1 MWVLGFCEV
10 PQVPVRFQVV
20 LEIGWFRVFPGG
32 SGRSGCGFWRYWH
45 AGRWGGCA
53 RSSPLRCSVPE
64 VPVLVP
70 AEALVQVPRSVSVL
84 VFKARDS
91 YILKGGQWLIW
102 PDSS

>member
-1 MWVLGFCEV
+1 MGSGVLRGSSGSGAV
-10 PQVPVRFQVV
+10 SGRS
-20 LEIGWFRVFPGG
+20 GDWFRVFPGG

-102 PDSS
+102 SDSS